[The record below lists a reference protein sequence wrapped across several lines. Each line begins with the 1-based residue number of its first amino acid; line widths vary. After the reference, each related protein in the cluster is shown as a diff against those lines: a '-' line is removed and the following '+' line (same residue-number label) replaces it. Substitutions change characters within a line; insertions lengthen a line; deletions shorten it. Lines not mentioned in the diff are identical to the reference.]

1 MPSRKTD
8 TGAPAAPVHISRE
21 AFIADALN
29 LIQAAREVLGEL
41 SPQQQVFY
49 AQQLRNAERE
59 LNSCAP
65 QMNDGS
71 PPPPPPSGSSPDS
84 MPAPILSFQDM
95 QQIFDGPG
103 SSSGAGTALS
113 SGSGPHTLAPARSFH
128 GHPATGLAP
137 PQLSLASTSYT
148 DLRHGHSTFPRG
160 HSASYN
166 ADSGTPAI
174 QRSASSS
181 SYYPVGPAALP
192 PQFGDGS
199 QPGPSSSTPGMP
211 STSGGYH
218 PAHIAEGG
226 SHARTPSQGSAGS
239 QPHLWQHPSALT
251 SDPRP
256 SLDSHFSSEEA
267 VASEQSSHHGHS
279 SQPHRRSRGSSQQQP
294 PGKRSRGH

>member
-1 MPSRKTD
+1 
-8 TGAPAAPVHISRE
+8 
-21 AFIADALN
+21 
-29 LIQAAREVLGEL
+29 
-41 SPQQQVFY
+41 
-49 AQQLRNAERE
+49 
-59 LNSCAP
+59 
-65 QMNDGS
+65 
-71 PPPPPPSGSSPDS
+71 

-103 SSSGAGTALS
+103 SSRSVSVRKDDPYSLFTVSGAGTALS
-113 SGSGPHTLAPARSFH
+113 SGSGAHTLAPARSFH

-148 DLRHGHSTFPRG
+148 DLRYLWILRDQLVIHHLPVHRHGHSTFPRG

-166 ADSGTPAI
+166 TDSGTHAI

-192 PQFGDGS
+192 PQLGDGN

-226 SHARTPSQGSAGS
+226 QHAQTPSQGSAGS

-256 SLDSHFSSEEA
+256 SL
-267 VASEQSSHHGHS
+267 
-279 SQPHRRSRGSSQQQP
+279 
-294 PGKRSRGH
+294 